1 VKQNEIEIILCRH
14 WASYLDT
21 PIFIVNPEGN
31 LVYYNEPAEPIL
43 GQRFSETGE
52 MPIEEWSSVFK
63 FTDENHK
70 SLKPEEIPLTIALRE
85 SRPVHMGLWMAG
97 LDNVRRRIQTT
108 CFPLIGQ
115 ADRFL
120 GAVALFWEVDDK

>member
-1 VKQNEIEIILCRH
+1 MTQYEIEIILFRH

-21 PIFIVNPEGN
+21 PIFLVDPQGN
-31 LVYYNEPAEPIL
+31 LLYYNEHAEIIL

-52 MPIEEWSSVFK
+52 MPADEWGSIFHLSS
-63 FTDENHK
+63 ENHTA
-70 SLKPEEIPLTIALRE
+70 LKPDELPLNIALTER
-85 SRPVHMGLWMAG
+85 RPIHMKLFLKG
-97 LDNVRRRIQTT
+97 LDNVERFIQTT

-120 GAVALFWEVDDK
+120 GAVALFWEMDPE